1 MDYGNVDIIEVE
13 NAMQFAGVTSIIRK
27 VPFNT
32 KYLILLS
39 DMHFELPGK
48 ALFRFPYVSIVISGK
63 GDDVSKSL

>member
-1 MDYGNVDIIEVE
+1 VDIIEVA

-39 DMHFELPGK
+39 AMHFGLPGR
-48 ALFRFPYVSIVISGK
+48 ALFRFPYVAIVISGQGEYVGK
-63 GDDVSKSL
+63 IL